1 MLEVMK
7 RHLDFEPGGAK
18 QVLQLRRELVKRIVR
33 VVALV
38 CAGWLGTA
46 AAQTATETT
55 TGSATPGRSMLGVE
69 TPKGYSNWD
78 MQVLYGNQFREP
90 GNPND
95 VAKGIVTFEN
105 SSGWSWGSSYFFV
118 DILRSDGNDQ
128 HATEVYAEWYP
139 SASLSKLSGTRLSL
153 GPLRDV
159 SATLGINAGT
169 KSTGAEPLV
178 FLPGLTL
185 DLNIPGFKFFSLGT
199 YAYIDQG
206 RISGASNGCHSTTYQ
221 VTPSWSLPFSIG
233 AVKLSFDGFV
243 DFIGSHGQCARQV
256 LSQPQLKLDL
266 GALWAIPGKV
276 SVGIEWQY
284 WDNKFGIDGLK
295 ESFPQ
300 LMVQWVF

>member
-1 MLEVMK
+1 MMPEVMK
-7 RHLDFEPGGAK
+7 RYLDFEPGGVK
-18 QVLQLRRELVKRIVR
+18 QVLQLRRELVKRILWVA
-33 VVALV
+33 ALV
-38 CAGWLGTA
+38 CAGWLGPA
-46 AAQTATETT
+46 AAQTA
-55 TGSATPGRSMLGVE
+55 AE
-69 TPKGYSNWD
+69 TPKGYSSWD

-90 GNPND
+90 GNSND

-128 HATEVYAEWYP
+128 HATEVYSEWYP
-139 SASLSKLSGTRLSL
+139 SASLSKLTGTKVSV

-159 SATLGINAGT
+159 SATLGLNAGT
-169 KSTGAEPLV
+169 KSTGAASLV
-178 FLPGLTL
+178 YLPGLTL
-185 DLNIPGFKFFSLGT
+185 DLNVPGFKFFSLGT

-206 RISGASNGCHSTTYQ
+206 RINGASNGCHSTSYQ

-233 AVKLSFDGFV
+233 VLKLSFDGFV
-243 DFIGSHGQCARQV
+243 DIIGSHGQCARQV

-266 GALWAIPGKV
+266 GALGTRLEKL

-295 ESFPQ
+295 ENFPQ
-300 LMVQWVF
+300 FMVQWVF